1 MKNCTNLYESILKIR
16 DECLAKIKVKTASA
30 SDSNDINKTGS
41 IMASC
46 LLDAMIKIWDIE
58 TGKQL
63 NNIDAWT
70 EYCFGNLYW
79 QSECI

>member
-1 MKNCTNLYESILKIR
+1 MKNCTNLYKSILKIR
-16 DECLAKIKVKTASA
+16 DECLAKIKVKTASV